1 MAGIDYRR
9 ASRTNLL
16 AWSLLFVAHAAT
28 GLILLVLYALATVLS
43 LIWVGVPLI
52 VLLTTLIR
60 GHADT
65 HRTMLGHFLPD
76 GPVPS
81 PYDPLPPTGV
91 GRRAGAILTDPAT
104 WRDLTWLL
112 VNGLFGAVI
121 AALPAL
127 LIAQA
132 AHLTLYSTVL
142 WNDAPS
148 GYYNLTPPHDQAGAL
163 ITLLPALLLALVYW
177 VITPISV
184 SGYAHLNRWLLAP
197 NEKARLAQ
205 RVAHLATSR
214 AETIDAQASEVRRIE
229 RDLHDGAQAR
239 LVALGMSLGMAE
251 QMLAQDP
258 HTAQQLLAEA
268 RDSTRQ
274 ALTELRDLVRG
285 IHPPVLVERGLQ
297 GAVRAL
303 AVTHHLPIDVDIDL
317 PGRLAAPVESAAYFA
332 IAEIL
337 TNAAKHSGAT
347 RAWVRINHGGDRLV
361 LLVGDDGKGGADL
374 SKGTGLQG
382 IRRRL
387 DAFDGTIS
395 IVSPAGGPTIVTM
408 ELPCVLSS
416 PKTSPS
422 SAMD

>member
-1 MAGIDYRR
+1 MAGIDYQR

-28 GLILLVLYALATVLS
+28 GLLLLTLYALATVLS
-43 LIWVGVPLI
+43 LLWVGLPLI
-52 VLLTTLIR
+52 VLLTPLIR

-76 GPVPS
+76 GPIPT
-81 PYDPLPPTGV
+81 PYHPLPPTGISH
-91 GRRAGAILTDPAT
+91 RAGAILTDPTT

-121 AALPAL
+121 AALPAM

-132 AHLTLYSTVL
+132 AHLTLYSTLL
-142 WNDAPS
+142 WRDDPT
-148 GYYNLTPPHDQAGAL
+148 YYGLIPPTDQTGAL
-163 ITLLPALLLALVYW
+163 ITLLPALLLILVYW

-184 SGYAHLNRWLLAP
+184 TGYAHLNRWLLAP
-197 NEKARLAQ
+197 NEKTRLAE

-251 QMLAQDP
+251 QMLARDP
-258 HTAQQLLAEA
+258 HTAQQLLTEA
-268 RDSTRQ
+268 RDATRQ

-285 IHPPVLVERGLQ
+285 IHPPVLVERGLD

-303 AVTHHLPIDVDIDL
+303 AVTQHLPIDVDIDL

-337 TNAAKHSGAT
+337 TNAAKHADAT

-374 SKGTGLQG
+374 TKGTGLQG

-387 DAFDGTIS
+387 GAFDGTIS

>member
-1 MAGIDYRR
+1 MAGIDYQH

-28 GLILLVLYALATVLS
+28 GLTLLILYALATLLS
-43 LIWVGVPLI
+43 LIWVGLPLI
-52 VLLTTLIR
+52 VLLTPLIR
-60 GHADT
+60 AHADT
-65 HRTMLGHFLPD
+65 HRHMLGHFLPS

-81 PYDPLPPTGV
+81 PYNPLPATGIA
-91 GRRAGAILTDPAT
+91 RRVGAILTDPTT

-112 VNGLFGAVI
+112 VNGLIGAAI

-142 WNDAPS
+142 WTTAPDS
-148 GYYNLTPPHDQAGAL
+148 YYNLTPPHDQTSAL
-163 ITLLPALLLALVYW
+163 ITLLPALLLILVSW
-177 VITPISV
+177 AITPISV

-197 NEKARLAQ
+197 DEKARLAQ

-251 QMLAQDP
+251 QMLTHDP
-258 HTAQQLLAEA
+258 HTAQQLLTEA
-268 RDSTRQ
+268 RDTTRQ

-303 AVTHHLPIDVDIDL
+303 AVTQHLPIDVDIDL

-332 IAEIL
+332 IAETL
-337 TNAAKHSGAT
+337 TNTAKHADAT
-347 RAWVRINHGGDRLV
+347 RAWVRINHGGGRLV
-361 LLVGDDGKGGADL
+361 LLVGDNGKGGADL
-374 SKGTGLQG
+374 SQGTGLHG

-387 DAFDGTIS
+387 GAFDGTIS